1 MADFHKKTP
10 GNHGAFARNHRK
22 GTATVVTVPFE
33 IHIYLQSSCI
43 QIMKPSVS
51 SSAQCP
57 PSQMRRALTFLPMS

>member
-1 MADFHKKTP
+1 MAVFHKNTP
-10 GNHGAFARNHRK
+10 GFRGAFARNHGK
-22 GTATVVTVPFE
+22 GTATAVTVPYE